1 MTTNTRQTTLQ
12 AAAGDGVPGTLESAG
27 SAVAA
32 TESKDT
38 NLPAARGESRITQKV
53 IAVGGL
59 KGGVGK
65 STLAMFLALYYYLV
79 HGLKVLVVDADP
91 SSQTCFDWHET
102 AKKKG
107 GLGFDLEVWS
117 NPQVGR
123 LIKSRAT
130 GYDIVIVDCGGD
142 NDRIFKAA
150 VSVADFV
157 LVVAS
162 PRKAEMRRI
171 SATLVAA
178 VDGAKEAARKGI
190 PVRVVFTRVKNS
202 RVAHNNAMRNKLL
215 AARLPL
221 MTAEVPDLVEYEDA
235 VTECPTDVGH
245 YADIAK
251 EMGLVA

>member
-1 MTTNTRQTTLQ
+1 MTTNVRQTTLQ
-12 AAAGDGVPGTLESAG
+12 AAAGDGEPG
-27 SAVAA
+27 SASSV
-32 TESKDT
+32 
-38 NLPAARGESRITQKV
+38 PAARRQPEVRQKRIV
-53 IAVGGL
+53 VGGL

-107 GLGFDLEVWS
+107 GLPFDLEVWS

-123 LIKSRAT
+123 LIETRAT
-130 GYDIVIVDCGGD
+130 EYDIVIVDCGGD
-142 NDRIFKAA
+142 NDAIFKAA
-150 VSVADFV
+150 VAVADYV

-171 SATLVAA
+171 HATLVAA
-178 VDGAKEAARKGI
+178 VQGAKDAARKGI
-190 PVRVVFTRVKNS
+190 PVRVLFTRVKNA
-202 RVAHNNAMRNKLL
+202 RVAHNKAMRDKLME
-215 AARLPL
+215 AGLPL

-235 VTECPTDVGH
+235 VTEIPTEVGH
-245 YADIAK
+245 YKDVAE